1 MRVDR
6 CGHVKAAL
14 AQIDASVGDKMK
26 NLKKLEKAVGA
37 AKADLFLAGE
47 LFLSGYMA
55 RDAFAQLAEPI
66 DGPAVKTVQFIAQ
79 EYSTHVVFG
88 MPERE
93 ESTKRLF
100 NSSVLVAPDGKVAS
114 YRKVYLAN
122 FGPFEEGL
130 YFGRGDGLT
139 LAETKLG
146 KIGLLICYDAFFP
159 ELAKAYALQ
168 GADLLAIISASPA
181 TSKSFFDRILPARAI
196 ENALPVLYANLVGTE
211 LNIVFQ
217 GGTQA
222 IGPRGEDL
230 GKAADFVEST
240 VLSEVDLRDVKTA
253 RTFRPTL
260 RDTRKEMWEPVAPDV
275 PVRIV

>member
-1 MRVDR
+1 MDR

-14 AQIDASVGDKMK
+14 AQLDASVGDKMK

-93 ESTKRLF
+93 ESMKRLF

-196 ENALPVLYANLVGTE
+196 ENALPLLYANLVGTE

-260 RDTRKEMWEPVAPDV
+260 RDTRKDMWEPVAPDV

>member
-1 MRVDR
+1 M
-6 CGHVKAAL
+6 KAAL
-14 AQIDASVGDKMK
+14 AQLSPALQQKEK
-26 NLKKLEKAVGA
+26 NLRKLERVV
-37 AKADLFLAGE
+37 AKSEADLVLAGE

-55 RDAFAQLAEPI
+55 RDAFAQLAEPL
-66 DGPAVKTVQFIAQ
+66 DGPSVKAACKIARD
-79 EYSTHVVFG
+79 HDAHIVFG

-93 ESTKRLF
+93 AGTRRLF
-100 NSSVLVAPDGKVAS
+100 NSSVLVTPDGRAVA
-114 YRKVYLAN
+114 YRKIYPAN

-130 YFGRGDGLT
+130 YFGRGDALT
-139 LAETKLG
+139 LVDTKLG
-146 KIGLLICYDAFFP
+146 KVGLLICYDTFFP

-181 TSKSFFDRILPARAI
+181 TSKPFFDRILPARAI
-196 ENALPVLYANLVGTE
+196 ENAIHVLYANLVGTE

-230 GKAADFVEST
+230 GKAADFKEGT
-240 VLSEVDLRDVKTA
+240 VVADVDLRDTKTA

-260 RDTRKEMWEPVAPDV
+260 RDTRKEMWEAVAPSV
-275 PVRIV
+275 PVREVGR